1 MAGSTSWG
9 VDAQRMQVALDDIRG
24 AKTDV
29 PQGGVNWVFGVK
41 R

>member
-1 MAGSTSWG
+1 
-9 VDAQRMQVALDDIRG
+9 MQGALDDLRG

-29 PQGGVNWVFGVK
+29 PQGGVIWVFAVK